1 MTFAKRITPLECG
14 EGHFIAKL
22 VKKSHQKSDVHAYKI
37 KSKEKDLLKAEKF
50 FSSLFSSELYGQLEK
65 INNNFFI
72 LPYEMPDIRNLNV
85 IRAGVLFAEE
95 KKSHIEPHHAVFIA
109 AKENEINNKINF
121 NQCSNEIA
129 VFLKGE
135 EIPCSNCQPGYVGI
149 TVEGIPTGFGKY
161 SNGKIKNKYPKG
173 LRNL

>member
-1 MTFAKRITPLECG
+1 MAFAKRITPIERG
-14 EGHFIAKL
+14 EGHFVAKL
-22 VKKSHQKSDVHAYKI
+22 VKKSHQKNTVPAYKI
-37 KSKEKDLLKAEKF
+37 KSKEKDLLKAEK
-50 FSSLFSSELYGQLEK
+50 LFRNLFISELYGPLEK

-95 KKSHIEPHHAVFIA
+95 KKCHIEPHHAVFMA

-121 NQCSNEIA
+121 HQDSNEI
-129 VFLKGE
+129 GE
-135 EIPCSNCQPGYVGI
+135 EIPCSNCQSGYVGI